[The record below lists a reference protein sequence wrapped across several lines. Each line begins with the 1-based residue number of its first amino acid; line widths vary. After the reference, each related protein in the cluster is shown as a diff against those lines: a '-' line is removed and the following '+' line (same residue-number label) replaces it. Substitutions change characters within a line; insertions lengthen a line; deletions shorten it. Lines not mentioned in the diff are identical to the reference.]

1 MKHLLL
7 TTIAAVVLVGCGNP
21 EADRALLDASEK
33 ENIEAV
39 KQHLD
44 AGADVN
50 AKDDGGDT
58 PLDMVEGEEIADILR
73 EHGGRTGH
81 ELAPVFRLDYS
92 TDQWPFGFTFAAKDG
107 MAYVVEVTQDF
118 KQWGV
123 LETIEGTGK
132 QVKFIDS
139 RQPLVPFKRSF
150 YRVKEVE

>member
-1 MKHLLL
+1 MKHILI
-7 TTIAAVVLVGCGNP
+7 TTIAAVLVVGCGP
-21 EADRALLDASEK
+21 SGDIHQAAREGS
-33 ENIEAV
+33 IEAV
-39 KQHLD
+39 KQHIAD
-44 AGADVN
+44 GADVN

-118 KQWGV
+118 KQWGE

-132 QVKFIDS
+132 RVKFIDP
-139 RQPLVPFKRSF
+139 RQPLVPFKRNY
-150 YRVKEVE
+150 YRVKLVD